1 MYTEKTPIYL
11 QVAGNAVEKFYL
23 DLDLILQRFRQSGEL
38 HGTIPAKKLG
48 NRSPWTARLRVVE
61 GRVMSCQIFDNR
73 DAVVN
78 SGEPALD
85 TLYKL
90 GPLYWE
96 IIPEL
101 PGGTGPL
108 PAISPLKKPGSG
120 NLPSGPQRIVQP
132 PMPEPV
138 PTGEEPVP
146 SRLMNVSLRQM
157 NQTQWPRDYRMVY
170 ILIDGKRSSA
180 TIARMLSFPLADVEQ
195 ILLELQRMRIIEITP

>member
-1 MYTEKTPIYL
+1 M
-11 QVAGNAVEKFYL
+11 EKFYL

-38 HGTIPAKKLG
+38 HGIIPAKKLG
-48 NRSPWTARLRVVE
+48 NKSPWKAHLRVLE
-61 GRVMSCQIFDNR
+61 GKVISCQILDNR

-78 SGEPALD
+78 SGELALD

-120 NLPSGPQRIVQP
+120 NLPSGQQRVVQP
-132 PMPEPV
+132 PAPEPF
-138 PTGEEPVP
+138 PAQEGPIP
-146 SRLMNVSLRQM
+146 YRLMNVTLRQM

-170 ILIDGKRSSA
+170 ILIDGTRPST
-180 TIARMLSFPLADVEQ
+180 TIARMLALPLADVEQ
-195 ILLELQRMRIIEITP
+195 ILHELQRMRIIEMKP